1 MSSVS
6 EPVLRSAPATDGHS
20 SVTVAISSFQPGV
33 TQIPA
38 LPYAIVCM
46 HLGPS
51 VEVTCSR
58 GGRLR
63 HGREVAGDLDII
75 PARTPS
81 AWETKQ
87 AGTTLIM
94 RVPDALLQGCCE
106 RARHAIPAASRSRIA
121 FSCAIR

>member
-6 EPVLRSAPATDGHS
+6 EPVLRNAPATDAHS
-20 SVTVAISSFQPGV
+20 CVTVAISSFQPGL

-63 HGREVAGDLDII
+63 HLYGD
-75 PARTPS
+75 RKS
-81 AWETKQ
+81 
-87 AGTTLIM
+87 
-94 RVPDALLQGCCE
+94 VV
-106 RARHAIPAASRSRIA
+106 
-121 FSCAIR
+121 